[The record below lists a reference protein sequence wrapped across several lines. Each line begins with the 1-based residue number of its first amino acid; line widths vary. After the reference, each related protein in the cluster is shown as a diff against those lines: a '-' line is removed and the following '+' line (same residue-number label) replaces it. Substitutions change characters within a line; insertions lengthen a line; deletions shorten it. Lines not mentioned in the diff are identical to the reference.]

1 MLGITDL
8 KTGVKFIYNGE
19 PHEVMSYQHSK
30 TARAGAVMRTKLK
43 NMITGSVIDKTFR
56 GNEKFAEA
64 NVTREKGQF
73 LYSDQ
78 GKYNFMNMS
87 SYDQYEID
95 IQIIGDRAQFLQEG
109 MDVDVVKYEGRAIGV
124 DLPIKV
130 SYEIIET
137 QPGVKG
143 DTAQGGSK
151 PAKIATGAS
160 ITVPL
165 FINQGDKIIVD
176 TRDGSYVERA

>member
-56 GNEKFAEA
+56 GNEKFDEA
-64 NVTREKGQF
+64 NVVREKGQF
-73 LYSDQ
+73 LYADQ
-78 GKYNFMNMS
+78 GKYNFMNMT

-95 IQIIGDRAQFLQEG
+95 SQIIGDRAQFLKEG

-130 SYEIIET
+130 AYEIVET

-151 PAKIATGAS
+151 PAKIETGAS

-165 FINQGDKIIVD
+165 FINQGDKIVVD